1 MPEGD
6 RMKQIDWY
14 YKRNSCNSCIK
25 AEQFLDQNN
34 LTPVETVNCK
44 KEPIDAG
51 ELRNRLNEVSRV
63 IVTRGK
69 KILELDPK
77 SDTEEILS
85 TAIGRSGNLRAPS
98 MRQGKLLIVG
108 YNDEVYNHLS

>member
-1 MPEGD
+1 
-6 RMKQIDWY
+6 MKQIDWY
-14 YKRNSCNSCIK
+14 YHRNSCNSCTK
-25 AEQFLDQNN
+25 AQEFLEQNN

-51 ELRNRLNEVSRV
+51 ELKERLKKVDRV
-63 IVTRGK
+63 LVTRGK

-77 SDTEEILS
+77 ADAEEILS

-98 MRQGKLLIVG
+98 MRQGSLLLVG
-108 YNDEVYNHLS
+108 YNDEIYTRLQ

>member
-1 MPEGD
+1 LPEGD
-6 RMKQIDWY
+6 GMKQIDWY

-51 ELRNRLNEVSRV
+51 ELRDRLNEVSRV

-108 YNDEVYNHLS
+108 YNDEVYNHLN